1 MANQQTFT
9 QWNTS
14 YDPQSS
20 AQSSSPLG
28 PAPTFR
34 SPQDARLAA
43 WGTSPD
49 VQYPD
54 GYLGTS
60 TSNRRQDKLT
70 AAVMRTNTRSYSRGV
85 HKGERINTG
94 DYIWP
99 DEFNLL
105 TGIQLEARG
114 MKFAPSGAMPTH
126 LTNDGK
132 MGPAG
137 VPRGLG
143 AADQPIIDAQRRSRL
158 KSLAPPW
165 R

>member
-1 MANQQTFT
+1 M
-9 QWNTS
+9 
-14 YDPQSS
+14 
-20 AQSSSPLG
+20 G

-34 SPQDARLAA
+34 SPQDARLVA
-43 WGTSPD
+43 WGASPD

-54 GYLGTS
+54 GYLGTM

-85 HKGERINTG
+85 HKGERINSG

-99 DEFNLL
+99 EEFNLL
-105 TGIQLEARG
+105 TGIQLEAQG
-114 MKFAPSGAMPTH
+114 KKFAPSGYVPTH

-132 MGPAG
+132 MGPMG
-137 VPRGLG
+137 VSRGMNPS
-143 AADQPIIDAQRRSRL
+143 DQPMVDMQRRSLL
-158 KSLAPPW
+158 KTLAPPW